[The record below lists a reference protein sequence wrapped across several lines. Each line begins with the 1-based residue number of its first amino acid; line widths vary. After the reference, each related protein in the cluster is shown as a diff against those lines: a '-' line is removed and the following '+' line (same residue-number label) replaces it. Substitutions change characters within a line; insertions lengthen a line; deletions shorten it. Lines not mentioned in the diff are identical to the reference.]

1 MSVAEKIAPSEI
13 VKSIRAKA
21 TLFLEST
28 PFPSNRDEE
37 WRFTSLRK
45 YISGALSF
53 APIENKTE
61 PTLPPFYHQCEGTKI
76 VLHNGIF
83 DEKKSVVLDD
93 SFTINKSEEA
103 LQKLESALV
112 SPNYFT
118 AYNTAHFQY
127 GLTLEIAGTPK
138 MPINIFHIVDN
149 ENAVLPRLL
158 VNSKKNS
165 SATINELYF
174 DNTAAAKV
182 VAVTEVFVENNAGLN
197 FNSVVVNNPNLALI
211 NTLEAHC
218 ERDARFYH
226 ASYISES
233 KFVRNNIHARLD
245 AENSYASL
253 SGFYSTAGENLA
265 DNHVLIDHLNYLYFL
280 PHPTFLLHLLTIDI
294 YW

>member
-127 GLTLEIAGTPK
+127 G
-138 MPINIFHIVDN
+138 F
-149 ENAVLPRLL
+149 
-158 VNSKKNS
+158 
-165 SATINELYF
+165 
-174 DNTAAAKV
+174 
-182 VAVTEVFVENNAGLN
+182 
-197 FNSVVVNNPNLALI
+197 
-211 NTLEAHC
+211 
-218 ERDARFYH
+218 
-226 ASYISES
+226 
-233 KFVRNNIHARLD
+233 
-245 AENSYASL
+245 
-253 SGFYSTAGENLA
+253 
-265 DNHVLIDHLNYLYFL
+265 
-280 PHPTFLLHLLTIDI
+280 PTFLLHLLTIDI
-294 YW
+294 CLSARLVVSLGQVPQRLFQCICSIQIQ